1 MTRTLPNRLL
11 WIKGLGNRTPT
22 SSASSNNITNAPNLP
37 WTVIGD
43 AETHLLQELT
53 SLYWEGVKRE
63 LEVVLLTLKKWQEP
77 EYSSV
82 VLDDEEE
89 KFIHGFDSFI
99 DQVSQE
105 SRAFAVRYG
114 EGKHSTGGELK
125 SYKEALHA
133 QALDISAESSSSAL
147 KGAVRMKLEEI
158 QQITTLENRAK
169 MLLQSAGFLDIDKLI
184 EHRPPLHNMSFWK
197 KPSVPQLTLTKFDK
211 YWIPIF
217 SPARCSSCSSTL
229 RGSMFHK
236 TDGDDEKTTMCEE
249 CYRESHYGH
258 PGLVKVYKH
267 CILEEVITPGA
278 SRNICRCSAVPHFDS
293 NGRSRVLFPVGE
305 EDKHRSIEEGGMQ
318 CGLLKLGEL
327 VAEAKY
333 DGMQTTI
340 KKRIKLGEE
349 KRMHEEQAKKNKE
362 IEAKIKKKE
371 AARVGRR
378 NMKTVTQPSLHDA
391 GIKSE
396 TSGKSVSVEDQE
408 ADGDIPFFLRKYTE
422 KYPFGNVHMALR
434 VGPLIIENGVSNT
447 KGGALVTIRDPPNLQ
462 AHGEVSSK
470 VGRRLALS
478 TGTARTLWTQ
488 PEIKE
493 KLPKRYKAA
502 MKQVA
507 GASFSGILDPNLERD
522 IIKALIKASQQRFD
536 DPGLHATEQR
546 KLLDQILGNLL
557 SKLKHLIESR
567 VSIYLGSV
575 AKRLLDPLTELHW
588 SATSNNCQNFCD
600 MLIDWEKF
608 GPMIGS
614 DSVISEADG
623 RRAPL
628 YTMSF
633 VCRPSSYTARPVNTK
648 FDVPSGLTE
657 EYLLKF
663 RYGIHDEADIID
675 SLQEY
680 WYDWGTFGGPLYE
693 HQDLFPWDCTEAY
706 GRYPVSCNNCNIS
719 KHVWAFPFDSWSIIS
734 LHLSRDR
741 YMYAPESM
749 PSGAPSKNSTSPLSN
764 TAWMRNRLKVLLAL
778 DSLLS
783 AAGAMASD
791 LAFRAST
798 SWLHKQRDA
807 SLDRLKLGGIHRAQ
821 PFSHYFEQGK
831 YYRYFIAEWA
841 HLKRKNKIEAYEL
854 LRDGRVKLWDVPTGP
869 YGHLTQESR
878 AGRGG
883 WGGGIAAG
891 AVVADGGFTD
901 SGFGSSDGG
910 MTGINGACAGGC
922 GANCGSG
929 GCASGGCGG
938 GGGDGGGGGGCGGGG
953 CGGGGCGGGGG
964 GCGGCCKALE

>member
-11 WIKGLGNRTPT
+11 WIKGLGMGTPT

-82 VLDDEEE
+82 VLDDEKEN
-89 KFIHGFDSFI
+89 FIHGFDSFI

-114 EGKHSTGGELK
+114 EGKDSAGRELK

-133 QALDISAESSSSAL
+133 QALDISAENSSSAL
-147 KGAVRMKLEEI
+147 RAAVRMKLEGLKCFFKAQVSRI
-158 QQITTLENRAK
+158 FDLRLYVNQIKERKNAHRF
-169 MLLQSAGFLDIDKLI
+169 GFLDIDKLI

-229 RGSMFHK
+229 RGSMFRK
-236 TDGDDEKTTMCEE
+236 TDGDDEETTICED

-258 PGLVKVYKH
+258 SGLVKAYKH

-278 SRNICRCSAVPHFDS
+278 SRIICRCSTVPHFDS
-293 NGRSRVLFPVGE
+293 NGRSRILFPVGE
-305 EDKHRSIEEGGMQ
+305 EDEHRNIEEGGMQ

-333 DGMQTTI
+333 DGMQTTV
-340 KKRIKLGEE
+340 KKRIRLGEE
-349 KRMHEEQAKKNKE
+349 KRMHEEQAKKNRE
-362 IEAKIKKKE
+362 TEAKIKAKE
-371 AARVGRR
+371 AVRGGRR
-378 NMKTVTQPSLHDA
+378 NMKTVTRPSLHDA
-391 GIKSE
+391 GIKSG

-422 KYPFGNVHMALR
+422 RYPFGNVHMALR
-434 VGPLIIENGVSNT
+434 VGPLVIENGVSNT
-447 KGGALVTIRDPPNLQ
+447 KGGALVTVRDPPNLQ
-462 AHGEVSSK
+462 VHGEVSSK
-470 VGRRLALS
+470 IRRRLALS
-478 TGTARTLWTQ
+478 TGTVRTLWTQ

-507 GASFSGILDPNLERD
+507 GAPFSGILDPNLERD
-522 IIKALIKASQQRFD
+522 IIKALMKASQQRFD

-557 SKLKHLIESR
+557 SKLKLLIESR
-567 VSIYLGSV
+567 VSIYLGSI
-575 AKRLLDPLTELHW
+575 AKRLLDPQTNLHW

-600 MLIDWEKF
+600 TLIDWEKF

-614 DSVISEADG
+614 DSVISEADDRG
-623 RRAPL
+623 APL

-633 VCRPSSYTARPVNTK
+633 VCRPSGYTARPVNTK

-706 GRYPVSCNNCNIS
+706 GRYPVSCNDCNIS
-719 KHVWAFPFDSWSIIS
+719 KHVWAFPFDSWSMIS

-741 YMYAPESM
+741 YMYAPEPM
-749 PSGAPSKNSTSPLSN
+749 PSGTPSTSSTSPLSN

-791 LAFRAST
+791 PAFHAST
-798 SWLHKQRDA
+798 SWLHKQKDA

-831 YYRYFIAEWA
+831 YHQYFIAEWA

-854 LRDGRVKLWDVPTGP
+854 LRDGRVKLPDVPTGP
-869 YGHLTQESR
+869 YGHLTQGSI
-878 AGRGG
+878 AGGGG
-883 WGGGIAAG
+883 WGGGL
-891 AVVADGGFTD
+891 ADGGFAD
-901 SGFGSSDGG
+901 SGFGSPDGG
-910 MTGINGACAGGC
+910 MTGVVVEGEVEDVAGEEE
-922 GANCGSG
+922 A
-929 GCASGGCGG
+929 AEVEAEAEVVEV
-938 GGGDGGGGGGCGGGG
+938 DH
-953 CGGGGCGGGGG
+953 
-964 GCGGCCKALE
+964 